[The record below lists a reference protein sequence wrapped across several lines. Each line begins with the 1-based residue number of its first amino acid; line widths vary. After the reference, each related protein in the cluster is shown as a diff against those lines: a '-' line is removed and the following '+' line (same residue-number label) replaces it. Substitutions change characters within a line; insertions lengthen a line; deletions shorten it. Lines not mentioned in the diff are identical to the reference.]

1 MNPKEV
7 RQEELYEQFQEWLN
21 TCPIKIT
28 NYEDNTTEFAVD
40 FEIVD
45 EDLEDLVAYAQEQ
58 LRSYL
63 DNLSYHELKEEINN
77 NDEELFDELVDNV
90 TSDSKELIYTDEQ
103 KRLTTLEELGG

>member
-21 TCPIKIT
+21 QCPIKIT

-45 EDLEDLVAYAQEQ
+45 EDLEEVEKCIIETNGEYAECVDHLLQ
-58 LRSYL
+58 SM
-63 DNLSYHELKEEINN
+63 EE
-77 NDEELFDELVDNV
+77 
-90 TSDSKELIYTDEQ
+90 SK
-103 KRLTTLEELGG
+103 